1 VEFARAGGSAGAAAH
16 RLATGTASDLAADNL
31 VEKLDGG
38 LRILVADENVR
49 ALDDVAA
56 ILRELGHEV
65 VARATS
71 LSGASSAIAEDKPNI
86 AMVKLHGDDQHALD
100 LIQELIDSGGCPVV
114 ALLDTEDPEFVG
126 RAAERGI
133 IAYAQPVDE
142 ESVRSSLEIAVRRF
156 SELSEL
162 GDAVDELEDA
172 IARRATI
179 ERAKGI
185 LMERHGVSDQK
196 AFEMLRAEAR
206 SSNRRVHDVAADV
219 A

>member
-1 VEFARAGGSAGAAAH
+1 
-16 RLATGTASDLAADNL
+16 LAPKSI

-38 LRILVADENVR
+38 LRVLVADEDTK
-49 ALDDVAA
+49 ALDGVAA

-71 LSGASSAIAEDKPNI
+71 PEGVAEAITEEDPQL
-86 AMVKLHGDDQHALD
+86 AMVKLHSDDDHALE
-100 LIQELIDSGGCPVV
+100 LIEELIDMGGCPVI
-114 ALLDTEDPEFVG
+114 ALLDKEDPDFVAS
-126 RAAERGI
+126 AAERGI

-156 SELSEL
+156 AELHEL
-162 GDAVDELEDA
+162 GEAVGQLEDA

-185 LMERHGVSDQK
+185 LMERHGVSDQE
-196 AFEMLRAEAR
+196 AFEMLRTEAR
-206 SSNRRVHDVAADV
+206 SNNRRVYDVASDV
-219 A
+219 G

>member
-1 VEFARAGGSAGAAAH
+1 M
-16 RLATGTASDLAADNL
+16 GTESL

-38 LRILVADENVR
+38 LRVLVADEDKP
-49 ALDDVAA
+49 ALDGVAA
-56 ILRELGHEV
+56 ILRALGHEV

-71 LSGASSAIAEDKPNI
+71 PDGAAAAISEDDPQV
-86 AMVKLHGDDQHALD
+86 AMVKLHSDDEHAL
-100 LIQELIDSGGCPVV
+100 ELIEEMTDVGGCPVI
-114 ALLDTEDPEFVG
+114 ALLDKEDPDFVG

-156 SELSEL
+156 AELSEL
-162 GDAVDELEDA
+162 GDAVGQLEEA

-185 LMERHGVSDQK
+185 LMERHGLSDRE
-196 AFEMLRAEAR
+196 AFEMLRNEAR
-206 SSNRRVHDVAADV
+206 SNNRRVYEVADDVA
-219 A
+219 